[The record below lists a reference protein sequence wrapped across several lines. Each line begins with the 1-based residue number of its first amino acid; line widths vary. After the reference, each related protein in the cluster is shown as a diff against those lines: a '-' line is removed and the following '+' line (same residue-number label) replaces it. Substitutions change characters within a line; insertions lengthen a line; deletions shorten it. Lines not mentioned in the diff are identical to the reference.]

1 MADHTRFELV
11 VFSVT
16 GRHVNHYTN
25 DPCLDIFAYLLSL
38 FKRKMQKGTREE
50 NGFYSGETQRAFQ
63 SDPPGFRGRKN
74 PA

>member
-1 MADHTRFELV
+1 
-11 VFSVT
+11 
-16 GRHVNHYTN
+16 
-25 DPCLDIFAYLLSL
+25 
-38 FKRKMQKGTREE
+38 MQKGTREE